1 VLLLCPDNGN
11 RGRVGAEANLE
22 QWLTSLPSLTTGES
36 KFGVTFD
43 WEVEKLGV
51 PGAVIVKNHHTAEFF
66 LKTITLDDVTGRGT
80 VTFVANS
87 WVYPVGKYRYNRVFF
102 SNDVSH
108 RDAIDSPGDSIC
120 CSSLSSQSV
129 HIYFITFP
137 SIHFFLL
144 VVALRKCSRHE

>member
-1 VLLLCPDNGN
+1 
-11 RGRVGAEANLE
+11 VGAEANLE

-51 PGAVIVKNHHTAEFF
+51 PGAVIVKNYHAAEFF
-66 LKTITLDDVTGRGT
+66 LKTITLDEVPGRGT

-87 WVYPVGKYRYNRVFF
+87 WVYPVDMYRYDRVFF

-108 RDAIDSPGDSIC
+108 RRRADDIPDR
-120 CSSLSSQSV
+120 
-129 HIYFITFP
+129 TFL
-137 SIHFFLL
+137 I
-144 VVALRKCSRHE
+144 